1 MTESLKRFTIY
12 KANWT
17 NKANWNNWR
26 KSPTP
31 TLLEGCKI
39 RSPVSG
45 VWSPCGR
52 KTEEADDTD
61 KLEDDMNDKDPKV
74 SKDYK
79 DTKDELDIIQHNE
92 HTNK

>member
-1 MTESLKRFTIY
+1 MKRIGLIGE
-12 KANWT
+12 KAPP
-17 NKANWNNWR
+17 R
-26 KSPTP
+26 PFF
-31 TLLEGCKI
+31 EGCKV

-74 SKDYK
+74 SKDSK

-92 HTNK
+92 ETSK